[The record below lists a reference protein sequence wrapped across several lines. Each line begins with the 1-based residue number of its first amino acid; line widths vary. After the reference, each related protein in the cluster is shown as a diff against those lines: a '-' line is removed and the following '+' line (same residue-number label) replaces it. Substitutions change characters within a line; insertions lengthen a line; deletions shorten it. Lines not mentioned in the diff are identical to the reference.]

1 MSMRLITRL
10 FATGAIALF
19 TNQIHAQPTQ
29 PYEPVS
35 RAWIEAGVLF
45 QDSTDLSGF
54 PGSLGDSNLEFDP
67 GFRAGLGSGYA
78 FTPYFSLDWEVAVL
92 ASSVKDASGLDE
104 MDATITQVPFLVSGT
119 LQYQNQTAF
128 TPFVSIGAG
137 AAATAINID
146 EARLGAT
153 TLDGSDYAFVFAWQL
168 AGGLR
173 YALNDRLGLG
183 LLYKYLWTADAEWND
198 PDLELDGLRSHA
210 VLAFL
215 SYRF

>member
-10 FATGAIALF
+10 FTTAAIVLF
-19 TNQIHAQPTQ
+19 TIRIHAQQTQ

-45 QDSTDLSGF
+45 HDSTDLGGF
-54 PGSLGDSNLEFDP
+54 PGSSGDSNLEFDP
-67 GFRAGLGSGYA
+67 GFRVGLGSGYA
-78 FTPYFSLDWEVAVL
+78 FTPYFSLDWEVDLL

-119 LQYQNQTAF
+119 LQYQNQTPF
-128 TPFVSIGAG
+128 TPFVSVGAG

-153 TLDGSDYAFVFAWQL
+153 TLDGSDYVFVFAWQL

-173 YALNDRLGLG
+173 YALNDRFGLG
-183 LLYKYLWTADAEWND
+183 LLYKYLWTSDAEWND

-210 VLAFL
+210 VMAVL